1 MCNNSHIIELFGEIT
16 DENFP
21 NQRKELDTK
30 IQEAKN
36 NKPKEIYFKTHTKMA
51 NIKDK
56 ENPKHS
62 NRKVGNCVQ

>member
-1 MCNNSHIIELFGEIT
+1 MCNNSHIIELFEEIT
-16 DENFP
+16 GENFP

-30 IQEAKN
+30 IQEAKS
-36 NKPKEIYFKTHTKMA
+36 NKEMYFKTHSKMS

-62 NRKVGNCVQ
+62 NRKVDSCVQ